1 MYVRV
6 MEMAKGKIGLDLRE
20 LISSAEKG
28 IIDLDHYRKWNQ
40 FKKEWSKED
49 AAFWNGLKNRMIKD
63 GSGTLKL
70 DPPPSADE
78 KAWAKRFVRRAEEKG
93 LC

>member
-1 MYVRV
+1 
-6 MEMAKGKIGLDLRE
+6 MAKGKNGSDLRE
-20 LISSAEKG
+20 LIFLAEKG
-28 IIDLDHYRKWNQ
+28 IIDPDHYKKWNQ
-40 FKKEWSKED
+40 FKNEWSPED
-49 AAFWNGLKNRMIKD
+49 KIFWNRLNNKMRRD
-63 GSGTLKL
+63 ESGTLKL